1 MVSINQV
8 YSLFSPYFN
17 FGWKGAQRIFILAAV
32 ALSCIVSSISII
44 YVYDALTSLQLL
56 LIQPGAQFSVVA
68 WGVLGCLGPSC
79 IFAGFNAVTHVMS
92 TWLSKELTHAL
103 SETLITK
110 WIDGKSYYGLKFI
123 NKVDKN
129 VNPAEVLSSDL
140 KKASDTTI
148 KLFTSAVSTIA
159 NFFVGAYQLWY
170 LSSPLAVNIFQMSFV
185 VPGYMLMLAF
195 SYSIIYSVIVS
206 YVDKDLTTNDS
217 AFRNKQAEYIAN
229 LHHVETYAEAIA
241 LKKGGSKERD
251 RLLGKL
257 SEIDKVEETSM
268 LSQSILSFTQNI
280 SGKTAYMFGLIL
292 SAPGAISGK
301 FDIFKAFSVSQ
312 YFANIVKFFS
322 WHKENTTDLS
332 SLEVSVQRIQA
343 FNSVMKEW
351 DEIQKKN
358 GLKLNNNEAGFGVKG
373 LSVSNPQG
381 EAIFHNL
388 SFKIPDGKATV
399 ITGPSGIGKTT
410 IFRCFAGLWPFA
422 QGEILI
428 PNSGTKRSEQRVYC
442 IPQQSYFPYRGT
454 LLEAIYYPDTK
465 NQDTMN
471 QAERSEIIKLMK
483 AFGFREETIRDLDIH
498 DEWNKKLSGGEQQK
512 IAIIGAL
519 IKRPDVIF
527 IDEGTNA
534 LDQKSKAL
542 VESYLK
548 QKLPSATIIAIDHGV
563 QTEQKKAA
571 VKPKNMFFDYNLKA
585 RVPQRQPVNK
595 RSFGLVRMQQEKKKP
610 ASRQSVRM

>member
-1 MVSINQV
+1 MASINQI

-17 FGWKGAQRIFILAAV
+17 SEQKGLKRTFVLAAV
-32 ALSCIVSSISII
+32 ALSCIISSISII

-79 IFAGFNAVTHVMS
+79 IFAGFNAITHVMS
-92 TWLSKELTHAL
+92 TWLSKELTHSL

-123 NKVDKN
+123 NKGDKN
-129 VNPAEVLSSDL
+129 VNPAEILSSDL
-140 KKASDTTI
+140 KKAADTTI
-148 KLFTSAVSTIA
+148 KLFASIVSTVA

-170 LSSPLAVNIFQMSFV
+170 LSSPLAVNIFQMSLV
-185 VPGYMLMLAF
+185 VPGYMLILAF
-195 SYSIIYSVIVS
+195 GYSIIYSVIVG
-206 YVDKDLTTNDS
+206 YVDKDLTANDS
-217 AFRNKQAEYIAN
+217 AFRNKQAEYVAD
-229 LHHVETYAEAIA
+229 LHHVETYSEAIA
-241 LKKGGSKERD
+241 LKKGGAKERD
-251 RLLGKL
+251 RLLGRL

-292 SAPGAISGK
+292 SAPGAIAGK

-322 WHKENTTDLS
+322 WHKENTTDLA
-332 SLEVSVQRIQA
+332 SLEVSVQRIHT
-343 FNSVMKEW
+343 FNSVMNEW

-358 GLKLNNNEAGFGVKG
+358 GLKINNKGNGFGVQD
-373 LSVSNPQG
+373 LSVNNPQG

-388 SFKIPDGKATV
+388 SFKIPGGKATV

-410 IFRCFAGLWPFA
+410 LFRCFAGLWPFA
-422 QGEILI
+422 QGEIVL
-428 PNSGTKRSEQRVYC
+428 PSNNKDGTQRVHC

-454 LLEAIYYPDTK
+454 LLEAIYYPDNK
-465 NQDTMN
+465 NKDTIT
-471 QAERSEIIKLMK
+471 QPERTEIIKLMK
-483 AFGFREETIRDLDIH
+483 AFGFREETIRNLDVN

-542 VESYLK
+542 VEKYLK
-548 QKLPSATIIAIDHGV
+548 EKLPLATIVAIDHGV
-563 QTEQKKAA
+563 QTGQKKEKAR
-571 VKPKNMFFDYNLKA
+571 PKNMFFDYNLRA
-585 RVPQRQPVNK
+585 RAPQNQPVSK
-595 RSFGLVRMQQEKKKP
+595 RSFGLVKMPQEKKKL
-610 ASRQSVRM
+610 ASRARM